1 MKDLII
7 LTSNAC
13 QQERHR
19 AMFLTEDRME
29 YSRREIQLQKPYQTI
44 ASEKYARH
52 ITDICN
58 PLIWRHAGSPAI
70 DN

>member
-1 MKDLII
+1 
-7 LTSNAC
+7 
-13 QQERHR
+13 
-19 AMFLTEDRME
+19 MFLTEDRME

-52 ITDICN
+52 ITDIFN

-70 DN
+70 GN